1 MLANSAIEAA
11 RKLLLEGKLSRREIA
26 DRLGISR
33 GSVNSIF
40 NGTLTTRDESPPVAD
55 GDPLETGPIERCV
68 TCGGRVYMPCRLC
81 AVREWKIEAAA
92 AKPRSPQRGSDAK
105 TWSTSPDMPREASQ
119 HLQAGRFERGARKR

>member
-11 RKLLLEGKLSRREIA
+11 RRLLLEGKLSRREIA

-40 NGTLTTRDESPPVAD
+40 NGTLTTRDESPAVAD
-55 GDPLETGPIERCV
+55 GDPLETGPIERCA

-81 AVREWKIEAAA
+81 AVRDWKIEAAG
-92 AKPRSPQRGSDAK
+92 AKPRSPQRGTDAK
-105 TWSTSPDMPREASQ
+105 AWSTSPDMPLSASQ
-119 HLQAGRFERGARKR
+119 HLNAGRFDRGARKR